1 MGVELCGQPLKWD
14 DVRPFKLQF
23 RQFDV
28 SKTGRLSADDLEK
41 YSTKMEQAKAR
52 MQQAREAGASDPS
65 FLEMFG
71 AGPKRASGDH
81 GGSAN
86 LSLSVQG
93 QMALLEKQDDAAA
106 KMQALFRGRNE
117 RKKSGG
123 LQDQQAGE
131 PPRSGKAATA
141 VAPA

>member
-1 MGVELCGQPLKWD
+1 M
-14 DVRPFKLQF
+14 RPFKLQF

-52 MQQAREAGASDPS
+52 MQQAREAGANDPS

-123 LQDQQAGE
+123 LQDQRAGE
-131 PPRSGKAATA
+131 PPKSGKAATA

>member
-41 YSTKMEQAKAR
+41 YCTKMEQAKAR
-52 MQQAREAGASDPS
+52 MQQAREAGASDPTS
-65 FLEMFG
+65 LG
-71 AGPKRASGDH
+71 NGPKRALGAH
-81 GGSAN
+81 GSAN

-93 QMALLEKQDDAAA
+93 HMALLEKQDEAAI
-106 KMQALFRGRNE
+106 KMQARIRGRNE
-117 RKKSGG
+117 RKKSGS
-123 LQDQQAGE
+123 LK
-131 PPRSGKAATA
+131 SKVATA